1 MNWQVRDG
9 AVWVQASLVS
19 ELAAGSPV
27 KLLLS
32 PSMPGWK
39 QRHDVEV
46 FVVGGEPNPLVLSS
60 ECSHQGCPVDWK
72 VERFSCPCHGSA
84 FDAEGAVLNG
94 PATKPLSRLQSSTEG
109 DALWIRV
116 RDQA

>member
-9 AVWVQASLVS
+9 GVWVQAAQVS
-19 ELAAGSPV
+19 DLTSGPPV

-39 QRHDVEV
+39 QRHDIEV
-46 FVVGGEPNPLVLSS
+46 FVIGGANPLVLSS
-60 ECSHQGCPVDWK
+60 ECPHQGCPVDWK
-72 VERFSCPCHGSA
+72 VERFGCPCHGSE
-84 FDAEGAVLNG
+84 FDAEGRVLNG
-94 PATKPLSRLQSSTEG
+94 PASKPLSRLQSSTEDG
-109 DALWIRV
+109 ALWIRI